1 MKPKVANGLVPTLGL
16 FTTIALT
23 VGGVIGSGIFRKP
36 GLMAGQVGSAELLLL
51 VWLVAGV
58 ITLFGALTNA
68 EIASMIPETGGQ
80 YVYFDRMYGP
90 FFGFLYGWA
99 VFAVIQTGSISA
111 VAYVFAEYAN
121 QFVKLP
127 EFNPQLADWHFHLPF
142 IGDVAPLKE
151 IGVKVLASLV
161 IIVLTIANYIGV
173 KFGSGIQNI
182 FTIAKVGAMAL
193 LVAGAFLMPTGG
205 SLSNLASNATVRP
218 HGLAL
223 LMACAA
229 ALQGAFWAYD
239 GWNKLTY
246 IAGEVRNPRRN
257 VPLGL
262 IIGMLIVTGIY
273 MLMNAAYSYVL
284 PVDVM
289 AKSKLVAAD
298 VAEKC
303 FAGGGRW
310 IAAAVMV
317 STFGTTSAI
326 ILATA
331 RVYFSMAHRNAFPK
345 FMGRVQPRFH
355 TPGAA
360 LLVQGA
366 WSVVLCFSGTFDTL
380 TDTLIFVSWIFYAA
394 GAYGVFVMRKKEP
407 DAPRPYK
414 VPGYPIVPWAFILF
428 AIAYLILTVYND
440 ISAYNTALAQGKP
453 ALINSA
459 LGAFLV
465 LIGAPVYFFFR
476 SKKTSLPATVST
488 PTP

>member
-1 MKPKVANGLVPTLGL
+1 MKPRPANGLIPSLGL

-36 GLMAGQVGSAELLLL
+36 GLMAGQVGSAQLLML
-51 VWLVAGV
+51 VWLLAGV

-68 EIASMIPETGGQ
+68 EVASLIPETGGQ
-80 YVYFDRMYGP
+80 YVYFEKMYGP
-90 FFGFLYGWA
+90 FAGFIYGWA

-111 VAYVFAEYAN
+111 VAYVFAEYFN
-121 QFVKLP
+121 QFIPLP
-127 EFNPQLADWHFHLPF
+127 EFAPGIAAWSFHLPF
-142 IGDVAPLKE
+142 IGDISPLKE
-151 IGVKVLASLV
+151 IGTKGMAALV
-161 IIVLTIANYIGV
+161 IMFLTIANYLGLR
-173 KFGSGIQNI
+173 FGSGIQNL
-182 FTIAKVGAMAL
+182 FTIAKVSAMGLLVIGAL
-193 LVAGAFLMPTGG
+193 LLPTGG
-205 SLSNLASNATVRP
+205 RLSNLASTASFRP
-218 HGLAL
+218 HGLAML
-223 LMACAA
+223 TAIAA

-246 IAGEVRNPRRN
+246 IAGEVKNPRRN

-262 IIGMLIVTGIY
+262 IIGMFTVTGIY
-273 MLMNAAYSYVL
+273 LLMNAAYAYVL

-289 AKSKLVAAD
+289 AQSKLVAAD

-310 IAAAVMV
+310 IAAAVMI

-331 RVYFSMAHRNAFPK
+331 RVYFSMAQRNVFPR

-355 TPGAA
+355 TPGAS

-366 WSVVLCFSGTFDTL
+366 WSVLLLFSGTFDTL

-407 DAPRPYK
+407 SAPRAYK
-414 VPGYPIVPWAFILF
+414 VPGYPLVPWIFIVF
-428 AIAYLILTVYND
+428 AVIYLLLTVYND
-440 ISAYNTALAQGKP
+440 VSNYRLALAQGKP
-453 ALINSA
+453 AIINSA
-459 LGAFLV
+459 LGIVLV
-465 LIGAPVYFFFR
+465 LVGAPIYFFYR
-476 SKKTSLPATVST
+476 RRPAIPLPADYKSV
-488 PTP
+488 P